1 MIKRNANRGAGLVT
15 VVAVLAI
22 ASIFLAWTIFLSFNH
37 YRNAI
42 QAEEDQQH
50 LAEVELCAELIY
62 EALTHGASI
71 NDLLPVSDESG
82 EKNLLQAFY
91 VGRFSE
97 VTNGEYLFDDVRAT
111 IVFVKDETYKLSI
124 TCGTV
129 TKVYQLV
136 GEKQNWAMTDWQEVS
151 Q

>member
-1 MIKRNANRGAGLVT
+1 MT

-91 VGRFSE
+91 VGGFSE

-136 GEKQNWAMTDWQEVS
+136 GENQNWAMTDWQEVS